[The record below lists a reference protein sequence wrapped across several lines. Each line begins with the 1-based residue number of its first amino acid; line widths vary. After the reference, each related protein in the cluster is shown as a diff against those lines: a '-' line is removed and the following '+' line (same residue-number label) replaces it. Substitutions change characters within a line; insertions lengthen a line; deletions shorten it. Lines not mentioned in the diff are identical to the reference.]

1 MTRLPAPATPQAPK
15 QAPKE
20 VSYPHLMALGITT
33 RLMVDTVAQ
42 LFNPFLTIFAI
53 GLGLNV
59 VTLGQLLS
67 LRSIMGL
74 GAPFIGAMADRHG
87 YRRTMRLMLLL
98 IIVGLLLVGSSSGLL
113 LVVPGIIIM
122 GMGLAGFVPT
132 LHAYL
137 STRLP
142 YTQRARGLGML
153 EYSWALAGIIGL
165 SAMGQLIAL
174 SSWRAPLFVLAAG
187 LAIMWIALGA
197 LPPARP
203 QASPDPALVPSFDMV
218 DKPAERLRN
227 FFNLGDRARS
237 AYAAII
243 ADMLL
248 FFAGMQLFI
257 THGAW
262 LNLEYGLGAAALG
275 TVALILG
282 CFDLTASVS
291 VSLFTD
297 RIGKL
302 RSVMLGTGG
311 VMVGYALLPFF
322 NQNLVG
328 AVLGIALTRTC
339 FEFGIV
345 SQISLIS
352 EQVPTQRGKIISLA
366 AAFVLG
372 GGTVANLLGPWLY
385 TTRGVA
391 GLSWAGIGA
400 TALALVLLYTQVDEV
415 DSSD

>member
-1 MTRLPAPATPQAPK
+1 
-15 QAPKE
+15 
-20 VSYPHLMALGITT
+20 MALGITT
-33 RLMVDTVAQ
+33 RLLVDTIAQ
-42 LFNPFLTIFAI
+42 MFNPFLTIFAT
-53 GLGLNV
+53 GLGVNV

-74 GAPFIGAMADRHG
+74 AAPLIGSMADRHG
-87 YRRTMRLMLLL
+87 YRRMMRLMLVA
-98 IIVGLLLVGSSSGLL
+98 IIIGVLLVGSSPGLL
-113 LVVPGIIIM
+113 LAVPGIIIM
-122 GMGLAGFVPT
+122 GIGLAGFVPT

-137 STRLP
+137 SARLP
-142 YTQRARGLGML
+142 YAKRARGLGML

-165 SAMGQLIAL
+165 YAMGQLIAV
-174 SSWRAPLFVLAAG
+174 SNWRLPLFVLAAG
-187 LAIMWIALGA
+187 LAVMWIALGA
-197 LPPARP
+197 LPPVRTA
-203 QASPDPALVPSFDMV
+203 AGHDSLPAPSLATV
-218 DKPAERLRN
+218 AKPTARLRL

-282 CFDLTASVS
+282 CFDLVASIS

-302 RSVMLGTGG
+302 RSVILGTAGT
-311 VMVGYALLPFF
+311 MIGYAMIPFL
-322 NQNLVG
+322 NQSLVG
-328 AVLGIALTRTC
+328 AVLGIALTRIC

-352 EQVPTQRGKIISLA
+352 EQVPAQRGKLMSLA

-372 GGTVANLLGPWLY
+372 GNTVANLIGPWLY
-385 TTRGVA
+385 ATRGVV
-391 GLSWAGIGA
+391 GLSWVGIGV
-400 TALALVLLYTQVDEV
+400 TAVALILLITQVDEV
-415 DSSD
+415 AQPTV